1 MPVFCV
7 SDTELVHTAG
17 LDALIF
23 HRACAFGVIFFLPVT
38 VLASAVCARPP
49 AVAAS
54 SLSRGGHAWHA
65 ISTSAGKV

>member
-49 AVAAS
+49 AVTAS
-54 SLSRGGHAWHA
+54 NPSWGGPAYNA
-65 ISTSAGKV
+65 ISIRVATA

>member
-38 VLASAVCARPP
+38 VLASAIRARPP

-54 SLSRGGHAWHA
+54 NLSWGGPVSHA
-65 ISTSAGKV
+65 ISVSASTA

>member
-23 HRACAFGVIFFLPVT
+23 HRACGFGVVFFLPVT
-38 VLASAVCARPP
+38 ILASAVRA
-49 AVAAS
+49 
-54 SLSRGGHAWHA
+54 
-65 ISTSAGKV
+65 